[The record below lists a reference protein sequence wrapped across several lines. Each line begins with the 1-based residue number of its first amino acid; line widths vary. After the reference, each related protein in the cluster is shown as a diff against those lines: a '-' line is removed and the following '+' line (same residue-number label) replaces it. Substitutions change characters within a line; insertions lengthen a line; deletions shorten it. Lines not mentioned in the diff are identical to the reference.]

1 MKKGVIRMSKSM
13 QEDGRCVL
21 TLPLLVE
28 PYQEHILEKR
38 FKILEHLHNSLVAY
52 ELRKLKNLQR
62 TRAYREL
69 EQQIK
74 DTPREKRAPL
84 YGQRQKMLSDSGFSE
99 FAFKDDVTPMQKHF
113 VEHIASHVA
122 HRVASDVWRAFEKH
136 LYHGAKKVH
145 FKRRDT
151 LMSAANQQAGISMSY
166 DGQFFRWNGG
176 RSRNKILLKIRVQH
190 PETDYEKQMIGK
202 EIKYFRVIRKWMKTR
217 YKYYLQFTLVGQPVQ
232 KARPIAPGRVG
243 IDIGT
248 QSIAIASSQSVHLLE
263 LANRVNDNHA
273 KLLVLQRKMDAS
285 RRVTNPDNYNPD
297 GTIRRGVKLR
307 WVKSNRYKKLAAQVR
322 ELQRKNADIRKYQH
336 TCLAN
341 SILALGTEV
350 YVEPMDYKAL
360 QRRAKKTTKNAQGRF
375 NRKKRFG
382 KSLANKAPA
391 MFLTILEGKLSLCGG
406 ALHRVHKWEYKASQ
420 YDHLSQQYNKK
431 KLSQRRTVLGNGDAV
446 QRDLYAAFLIMNAD
460 GSLARP
466 DQAACDLGYPD
477 FKRLHDQ
484 EITRIM
490 NDPHRHLSSF
500 GIA

>member
-1 MKKGVIRMSKSM
+1 MSKSM

-62 TRAYREL
+62 TRAYRQL
-69 EQQIK
+69 EQQIRETPK
-74 DTPREKRAPL
+74 DKRAPL
-84 YGQRQKMLSDSGFSE
+84 YRQRKKMMDEAGLTKNTFI
-99 FAFKDDVTPMQKHF
+99 KDITSFQKHF
-113 VEHIASHVA
+113 PEHVA
-122 HRVASDVWRAFEKH
+122 AQIAHEESKNVWRAFEKH

-145 FKRRDT
+145 FKQRGT
-151 LMSAANQQAGISMSY
+151 LSSISNQHAGNGMHYKNNLFI
-166 DGQFFRWNGG
+166 WNGG
-176 RSRNKILLKIRVQH
+176 LSPNQISLKIRVQY
-190 PETDYEKQMIGK
+190 PETDYEKQMLSK
-202 EIKYFRVIRKWMKTR
+202 EIKFFRVIRKWMKTR

-285 RRVTNPDNYNPD
+285 RRAVNPDNYNPD
-297 GTIRRGVKLR
+297 GTIRRGVKLF
-307 WVKSNRYKKLAAQVR
+307 WIKSNHYKKIAAQVR

-341 SILALGTEV
+341 DILSLGTQV

>member
-1 MKKGVIRMSKSM
+1 MNRPV

-21 TLPLLVE
+21 TLPLFVE

-74 DTPREKRAPL
+74 ETAKDKRAPL
-84 YGQRQKMLSDSGFSE
+84 YRQRQKMLRDTGFSE

-113 VEHIASHVA
+113 VEHIATHVA
-122 HRVASDVWRAFEKH
+122 HRLASDVWRAFEKH

-145 FKRRDT
+145 FKRRGT
-151 LMSAANQQAGISMSY
+151 LTSAANQKAGTSMSY
-166 DGQFFRWNGG
+166 DGHFFYWNGG
-176 RSRNKILLKIRVQH
+176 QSKNKILLKLRVQY
-190 PETDYEKQMIGK
+190 PETDYERQMLGK

-232 KARPIAPGRVG
+232 KTRPVVPGRVG

-263 LANRVNDNHA
+263 LADRVNDNHN
-273 KLLVLQRKMDAS
+273 KLLLLQRKMDAS
-285 RRVTNPDNYNPD
+285 RRAINPDNYNPD
-297 GTIRRGVKLR
+297 GTIRRGIKLF
-307 WVKSNRYKKLAAQVR
+307 WAKSNRYKKLAAQVR

-341 SILALGTEV
+341 YILSLGTQV
-350 YVEPMDYKAL
+350 YVEPMDYRSL
-360 QRRAKKTTKNAQGRF
+360 QRRAQKTTKNAKGRF

-391 MFLTILEGKLSLCGG
+391 MFLTILENKLSLCGG
-406 ALHRVHKWEYKASQ
+406 ALYRVHKWEYKASQ
-420 YDHLSQQYNKK
+420 YDHLSQKYSKK
-431 KLSQRRTVLGNGDAV
+431 KLGERRATLTNGDTL
-446 QRDLYAAFLIMNAD
+446 QRDLYSAFLIMNAD
-460 GSLARP
+460 ESLTHP
-466 DQAACDLGYPD
+466 DQAACTRLYPD

-484 EITRIM
+484 EILRIKTE
-490 NDPHRHLSSF
+490 NHRRLSSF